1 MQKKV
6 FIWYGVVFLL
16 FFSLFGMVNRQG
28 HQNWLGNMSDVGKA
42 LSAQRKDTEHL
53 LCLICEP
60 GRRR

>member
-1 MQKKV
+1 MGL
-6 FIWYGVVFLL
+6 FFFF

>member
-1 MQKKV
+1 MQKRSL
-6 FIWYGVVFLL
+6 FGMGLFFFF